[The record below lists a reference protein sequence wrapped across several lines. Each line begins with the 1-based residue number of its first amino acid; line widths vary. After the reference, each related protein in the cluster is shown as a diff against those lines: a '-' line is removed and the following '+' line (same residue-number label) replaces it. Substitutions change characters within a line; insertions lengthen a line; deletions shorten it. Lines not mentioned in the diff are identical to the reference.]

1 MIMDEHLSH
10 QEERDEDVV
19 DEMSQEIDP
28 RSEFMRIEMS
38 DL

>member
-1 MIMDEHLSH
+1 MIMDEHLPH

-19 DEMSQEIDP
+19 DEMSQEIDS
-28 RSEFMRIEMS
+28 RSEFIRIEMS